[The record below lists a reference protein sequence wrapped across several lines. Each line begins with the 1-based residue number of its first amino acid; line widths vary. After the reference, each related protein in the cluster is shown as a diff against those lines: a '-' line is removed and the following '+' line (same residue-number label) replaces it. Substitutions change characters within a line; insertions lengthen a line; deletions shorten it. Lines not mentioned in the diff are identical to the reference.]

1 VGADD
6 LLNRDAITN
15 FKSLARSTNAD
26 IIVANVKIG
35 DRTRKGYHAKRAWL
49 GHSAMI
55 TSHSVG
61 MLIRTNL
68 HDRFGKYPLSY
79 PILADGYM
87 VKTLCTDASVK
98 TVSGD
103 FLAGEFCDRGISNL
117 NITRVLCETWQ
128 IQIDTGENRLI
139 QYLLFQFRL
148 LKYLHKILRR

>member
-1 VGADD
+1 
-6 LLNRDAITN
+6 
-15 FKSLARSTNAD
+15 
-26 IIVANVKIG
+26 
-35 DRTRKGYHAKRAWL
+35 
-49 GHSAMI
+49 
-55 TSHSVG
+55 
-61 MLIRTNL
+61 
-68 HDRFGKYPLSY
+68 
-79 PILADGYM
+79 M